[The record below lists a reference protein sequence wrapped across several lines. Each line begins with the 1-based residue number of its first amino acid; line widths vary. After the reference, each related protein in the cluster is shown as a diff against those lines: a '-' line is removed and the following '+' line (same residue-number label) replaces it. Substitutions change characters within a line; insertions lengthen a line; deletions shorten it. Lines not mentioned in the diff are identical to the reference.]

1 MEHHP
6 WVGILTLV
14 EHRRAFAISAG
25 TGLLLLLV
33 LLAGADRPPPP
44 GFLWLV
50 GMVAVLV
57 GAGTVVIP
65 RWWERRQRVG
75 RARMVVAAAAQGA
88 TVGLA
93 VALVIALLPRS
104 GAPEA
109 GPAGWLIWF
118 ALLGFG
124 GAVTAAMVA
133 WVADLLRP
141 RPPRPPAVSGSR
153 DF

>member
-1 MEHHP
+1 MR
-6 WVGILTLV
+6 ILSRV
-14 EHRRAFAISAG
+14 ERRRAFAISAG

-44 GFLWLV
+44 GFLWLIA
-50 GMVAVLV
+50 MVAVLV

-65 RWWERRQRVG
+65 RWWVLRQRVG
-75 RARMVVAAAAQGA
+75 RARMVAAAAGHGA
-88 TVGLA
+88 AVGLA
-93 VALVIALLPRS
+93 VAMVIALLPRS
-104 GAPEA
+104 GAPAA
-109 GPAGWLIWF
+109 GPADWLIWF

-124 GAVTAAMVA
+124 GAVTAAAVA

-141 RPPRPPAVSGSR
+141 RQPRTPAVSGSR